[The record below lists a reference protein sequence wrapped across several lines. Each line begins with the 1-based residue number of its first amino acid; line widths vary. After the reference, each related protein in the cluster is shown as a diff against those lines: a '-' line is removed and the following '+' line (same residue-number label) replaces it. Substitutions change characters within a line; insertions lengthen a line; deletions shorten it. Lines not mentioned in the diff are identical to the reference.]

1 MHCAKCFF
9 YETDVGDEVCN
20 RCGRA
25 YLPEANVYLGLIVLA
40 TGGLAWT
47 LRHLLTGQT
56 DPFVRPV
63 MDLGAWAG
71 GWRCWPPHPS

>member
-9 YETDVGDEVCN
+9 YESDVGDETCA

-25 YLPEANVYLGLIVLA
+25 YMPEANVYLGLMLLV

-47 LRHLLTGQT
+47 LRALVTGSPDLL
-56 DPFVRPV
+56 VRPTL
-63 MDLGAWAG
+63 DLGPDL
-71 GWRCWPPHPS
+71 C